1 MTTIDNVSATKA
13 RNGVWTPWAQVLCV
27 ECDYLGLKDSPRA
40 PHYDKHLKA
49 VAAMNRTEEVPQP
62 EGDQLGA
69 CNTCHCT
76 CWVRKDVALIQ
87 QVGFKA
93 AELDWEGPFGWA
105 LEQTGG
111 WDAFGMRGTCSNSY
125 LLRAAGHVDQV
136 IADPYA
142 EISPHTMVPVAH
154 LTWSAVWTG
163 IAASAV
169 ERARQ
174 FVRKAMRGNTGQL
187 PRRRNTRRPFGSA
200 NRSGS
205 HAGSKPSAGSR
216 AYTHCSTASPC
227 SSVVYEPR
235 SIASASPPGAR
246 WTKPM

>member
-111 WDAFGMRGTCSNSY
+111 MCAALVFTTDDREIVVTAMDGDLFVGEYKIVGETDERWMDAIRTWQSESLYVDNEMKP
-125 LLRAAGHVDQV
+125 AADLAVLVEACARKV
-136 IADPYA
+136 IDL
-142 EISPHTMVPVAH
+142 IHTPAKE
-154 LTWSAVWTG
+154 T
-163 IAASAV
+163 
-169 ERARQ
+169 
-174 FVRKAMRGNTGQL
+174 
-187 PRRRNTRRPFGSA
+187 
-200 NRSGS
+200 
-205 HAGSKPSAGSR
+205 
-216 AYTHCSTASPC
+216 
-227 SSVVYEPR
+227 SS
-235 SIASASPPGAR
+235 
-246 WTKPM
+246 